1 MAPLRG
7 AGGYTYI
14 EDACGEYRRPFSF
27 ILPVSVNNLGEVW
40 LENLGAILGY
50 LGERMGYLG
59 RAWREVETLLAAW
72 GVPGA

>member
-1 MAPLRG
+1 M
-7 AGGYTYI
+7 YMI
-14 EDACGEYRRPFSF
+14 
-27 ILPVSVNNLGEVW
+27 VNNLGEVW

-72 GVPGA
+72 DGLDARSNTFLFVCFPISHMAFHKY